1 MLTKGAIS
9 GAVFGLAAAF
19 SASVASAAVIDFTS
33 ASTGHTGTIAGSSVT
48 WTMTSNGVLNNSQA
62 FDGAAAPSVPGLSFQ
77 TDGYG
82 VGKNDDEITT
92 TATKQ
97 EWINVSFSAPVLVN
111 AFYFLDLFIS
121 KDLQTWEVAQASI
134 NGGAPY
140 SITATD
146 VITGNPA
153 NRASGFAGLTFK
165 PIYATSIRFTILSS
179 NDAYGFADGAL
190 AGIGLAP
197 IPVPAAGALMLG
209 GLGGLA
215 ALRRRKKAA

>member
-1 MLTKGAIS
+1 M
-9 GAVFGLAAAF
+9 
-19 SASVASAAVIDFTS
+19 
-33 ASTGHTGTIAGSSVT
+33 
-48 WTMTSNGVLNNSQA
+48 
-62 FDGAAAPSVPGLSFQ
+62 
-77 TDGYG
+77 
-82 VGKNDDEITT
+82 
-92 TATKQ
+92 
-97 EWINVSFSAPVLVN
+97 
-111 AFYFLDLFIS
+111 
-121 KDLQTWEVAQASI
+121 
-134 NGGAPY
+134 
-140 SITATD
+140 
-146 VITGNPA
+146 ITGNPA

>member
-1 MLTKGAIS
+1 MLTKGVIS
-9 GAVFGLAAAF
+9 GAVFGVAMAF
-19 SASVASAAVIDFTS
+19 SAAVSNAAVIDFTS
-33 ASTGHTGTIAGSSVT
+33 ASTGHTGTIAGSLVT
-48 WTMTSNGVLNNSQA
+48 WSMTSNGVLNNSQA
-62 FDGAAAPSVPGLSFQ
+62 FDGSTAPSVPGLSFQ

-121 KDLQTWEVAQASI
+121 KDLQTWELLKLRS
-134 NGGAPY
+134 
-140 SITATD
+140 TAARRIRSPRPTLSLATRKT
-146 VITGNPA
+146 VL
-153 NRASGFAGLTFK
+153 RASLASRSSRSTQRRSASPF
-165 PIYATSIRFTILSS
+165 SS